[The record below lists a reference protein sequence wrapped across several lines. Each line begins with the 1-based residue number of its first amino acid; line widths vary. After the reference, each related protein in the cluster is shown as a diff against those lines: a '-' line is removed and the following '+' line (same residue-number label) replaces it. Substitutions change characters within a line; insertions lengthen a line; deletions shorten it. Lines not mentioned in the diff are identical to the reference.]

1 MRTSLTYPFRCTEPV
16 CTLPSEMTHE
26 LCRRFCGSRSA
37 AKPGGFAESGQDP
50 ARAWRAGIHRVC
62 RQRRQAKLTSL
73 PQTVMLKWRGRGV
86 PVDRLR
92 LAWNGERI
100 NQRVTA
106 APPRR
111 HDGSEVFAVRRQADA
126 GAASRR
132 SSLCNVGLIPT
143 LTAHRP
149 GATRAGQP
157 RRAPKIRIIL
167 VPLPC
172 GCPGSPGLVAGS
184 HVGQLG
190 NGVHVAGRA

>member
-1 MRTSLTYPFRCTEPV
+1 MQRTLATTAGRTAAARSSIWLAACRRLKYACGVRPLPCPWHANQPHVPLSMHRTCS
-16 CTLPSEMTHE
+16 TLPSEMTHE

-106 APPRR
+106 APASPPRWIR
-111 HDGSEVFAVRRQADA
+111 GL
-126 GAASRR
+126 RR
-132 SSLCNVGLIPT
+132 S
-143 LTAHRP
+143 TAS
-149 GATRAGQP
+149 G
-157 RRAPKIRIIL
+157 
-167 VPLPC
+167 C
-172 GCPGSPGLVAGS
+172 GGGFQTLVA
-184 HVGQLG
+184 L
-190 NGVHVAGRA
+190 